1 MPKAPLLLAAAAM
14 LAALGG
20 CSDPPPLN
28 VDSGFLRLNPNPN
41 APSAA
46 YFTIRGGAEDV
57 VLRDVR
63 TEEAVRVEI
72 HESSTKDGV
81 ASMRRVETIN
91 VPARSTVKL
100 EPGGKHIM
108 LWSINPQ
115 ALDDGKMTFT
125 FIFSNGDRI
134 LADAVVQQ
142 PGSAAADAGNEEHSG
157 H

>member
-81 ASMRRVETIN
+81 ASMRRVETID

-115 ALDDGKMTFT
+115 ALDDGTMTFT

>member
-81 ASMRRVETIN
+81 ASMRRVETID

>member
-28 VDSGFLRLNPNPN
+28 VDGGFLRLNPNPN

-72 HESSTKDGV
+72 HESSTKDGI
-81 ASMRRVETIN
+81 ASMQRVETID

-134 LADAVVQQ
+134 LADAPVQQ
-142 PGSAAADAGNEEHSG
+142 PGSAAADAGGEDHSG